1 MTKGRG
7 TDRAER
13 RRHPRFQVSAR
24 VQVGVRDAEQDP
36 GFWAEVENVSA
47 GGCFVATSQKVPV
60 DTEVLVTIYPTEGTV
75 VHAVGR
81 VMHTS
86 ERGFGCCFAYVPK
99 QSKVSLDR
107 WLGRS
112 GGLGPMSGTIDDDEE
127 PVPDEK
133 PSA

>member
-1 MTKGRG
+1 MTQGRG
-7 TDRAER
+7 TDRGER
-13 RRHPRFQVSAR
+13 RRHPRFQVNAK
-24 VQVGVRDAEQDP
+24 VLVGFKENEPDP
-36 GFWAEVENVSA
+36 GFWAKVENVSA
-47 GGCFVATSQKVPV
+47 GGCFVATTHPVPV
-60 DTEVLVTIYPTEGTV
+60 HTEVLVKIYPAEGTV

-112 GGLGPMSGTIDDDEE
+112 GGLGALSGTINEDED
-127 PVPDEK
+127 PWPDEK
-133 PSA
+133 PST